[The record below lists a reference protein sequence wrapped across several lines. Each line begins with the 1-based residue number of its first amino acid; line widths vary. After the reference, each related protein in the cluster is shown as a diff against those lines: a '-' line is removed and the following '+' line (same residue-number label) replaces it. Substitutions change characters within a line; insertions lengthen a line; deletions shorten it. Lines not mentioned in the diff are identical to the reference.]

1 MSSSR
6 SSAATAYSIP
16 SSLWWVILLQGIAA
30 VIIGILFFTD
40 PGLTLVTATTFL
52 GAFWFIGGI
61 FDLVRT
67 FIDRQRWFW
76 HLVSGVL
83 GILAGLIVLR
93 HPLWASLLVPGT
105 VVWLLGLLGIVIGVI
120 GIFQA
125 FRGGGWAAAILGVL
139 SILLGIVLLGNVVI
153 SATILLYTLA
163 ALAVFGGVIAIIGA
177 FMLKGRPEGVTV

>member
-6 SSAATAYSIP
+6 SSAAAYSIP
-16 SSLWWVILLQGIAA
+16 ASLWWVILLQGIPAI
-30 VIIGILFFTD
+30 IIGILFFTD

-67 FIDRQRWFW
+67 FIDRERWFW

-83 GILAGLIVLR
+83 GIIAGLIVLR
-93 HPLWASLLVPGT
+93 HPLWASIIVPG
-105 VVWLLGLLGIVIGVI
+105 VAVWLLGLIGIVIGVI
-120 GIFQA
+120 GLFRA
-125 FRGGGWAAAILGVL
+125 FFRGGGWPSAIMGVL
-139 SILLGIVLLGNVVI
+139 SLLLGLVLLGNVLI
-153 SATILLYTLA
+153 STTILLYTLA
-163 ALAVFGGVIAIIGA
+163 ALAIFGGVIAIIGA